1 MQLFQIDLNLGKDG
15 LLVMVELVPI
25 LLIHD
30 LLMLLALGEIK
41 AQALLVDELI
51 LGALF
56 FRKIFFFNYLGG
68 TTWHFSTDQM
78 LRGNAIAIPMRWMI
92 HDDVAILKEAV
103 VKRLLILVLSL
114 KLITHD
120 LFIRD
125 GARPS
130 VLKVL
135 IVLP

>member
-1 MQLFQIDLNLGKDG
+1 
-15 LLVMVELVPI
+15 MVEFVPI
-25 LLIHD
+25 LLKHD

-41 AQALLVDELI
+41 AKALLVDKLI
-51 LGALF
+51 LAALF
-56 FRKIFFFNYLGG
+56 FRKIFFFNNLGG

-92 HDDVAILKEAV
+92 HDDVSILKEAV
-103 VKRLLILVLSL
+103 VKRLLIFVLSF

-120 LFIRD
+120 LFIGD